1 MDVYRADANDD
12 FEPSRRTLKFEG
24 AEREYF
30 VALPR
35 SFDPGETYWPLV
47 FVHGGGGNAR
57 RNRKGMAIRKIADE
71 LGLPAVVILP
81 RFITEDKQLSRFPLL
96 GEGAFL
102 REVLG
107 DVCSEFS
114 LHGKMLLGGY
124 SMGGQFSHRF
134 AFFNP
139 DMVQACASLAAGTW
153 STPAGRLLIEGYGEV
168 EDPGSFLTD
177 RENAGRVPG
186 RLRDLFDT
194 RTAEVAALPA
204 ADGAEKVPFL
214 VMCGTLDPRLSIAR
228 GFASRLRESG
238 FEVET
243 EWPRTPHS
251 SDYERYRS
259 GYDRYP
265 RHAVHFF
272 KKHTG

>member
-1 MDVYRADANDD
+1 MDLYRADANHS
-12 FEPSRRTLKFEG
+12 FEPLRRTLEFRG
-24 AEREYF
+24 HEREYF

-35 SFDPGETYWPLV
+35 NYDPGETYWPLV

-57 RNRKGMAIRKIADE
+57 RNRKGMAIRTIADAM
-71 LGLPAVVILP
+71 GLPAVVILP
-81 RFITEDKQLSRFPLL
+81 RFITEDKQVSRFPLL

-102 REVLG
+102 REVIR
-107 DVCSEFS
+107 DVRSEFS
-114 LHGKMLLGGY
+114 LHRKMLLGGY

-153 STPAGRLLIEGYGEV
+153 STPDGRLLIEGYGEV
-168 EDPGSFLTD
+168 QDPRSFLTC
-177 RENAGRVPG
+177 RENAGRVPE
-186 RLRDLFDT
+186 RLQDLFDP

-204 ADGAEKVPFL
+204 VDGAEKVPFL
-214 VMCGTLDPRLSIAR
+214 VMCGTLDPRISIAR
-228 GFASRLRESG
+228 EFASRLRDSG

-251 SDYERYRS
+251 SEYERYRS

-265 RHAVHFF
+265 RHAVLFF
-272 KKHTG
+272 RKHTG